1 MHLCHQLYILYFEKM
16 NISTTSSTYINN
28 AIVPR
33 RIIVLTYRSHTADYY
48 RYIPFHVYLNVL
60 SFAARFFQFI
70 LTIPALI
77 RIVFHVTK
85 KEKEQPLPQFVLSL
99 ISCVCR
105 KQCREQD
112 LCPNDS
118 GPLLIAVTSTL
129 L

>member
-1 MHLCHQLYILYFEKM
+1 MLLGFSL
-16 NISTTSSTYINN
+16 N
-28 AIVPR
+28 VPR
-33 RIIVLTYRSHTADYY
+33 RIIVLTYRSFVAYCF
-48 RYIPFHVYLNVL
+48 RNIPFHVFLNVL
-60 SFAARFFQFI
+60 CFTARFFLFI
-70 LTIPALI
+70 LTIPSLT
-77 RIVFHVTK
+77 RIVFHETK

-105 KQCREQD
+105 KQCLEQD

>member
-1 MHLCHQLYILYFEKM
+1 MNFTDSGMINLRKDFISSSNFYEKYSH
-16 NISTTSSTYINN
+16 N
-28 AIVPR
+28 VPR
-33 RIIVLTYRSHTADYY
+33 QIIVLTYRSHTANFFRNISFYL
-48 RYIPFHVYLNVL
+48 HLNVL
-60 SFAARFFQFI
+60 CFTARFFLFI

-105 KQCREQD
+105 KQCHEQD

-118 GPLLIAVTSTL
+118 SSLLIAVTSTL